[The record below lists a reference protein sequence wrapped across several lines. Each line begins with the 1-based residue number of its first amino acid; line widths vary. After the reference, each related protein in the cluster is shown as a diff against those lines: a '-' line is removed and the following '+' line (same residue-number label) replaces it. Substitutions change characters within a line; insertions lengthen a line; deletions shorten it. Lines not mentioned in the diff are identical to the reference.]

1 MSLHQNTIASS
12 AKNIIN
18 TIIDLSNQGKTFI
31 DLDDYDF
38 FVNDEVIKK
47 VFEHFE
53 KAGDEIE
60 KSGKIIKWH

>member
-1 MSLHQNTIASS
+1 MSLHQNTIDSS